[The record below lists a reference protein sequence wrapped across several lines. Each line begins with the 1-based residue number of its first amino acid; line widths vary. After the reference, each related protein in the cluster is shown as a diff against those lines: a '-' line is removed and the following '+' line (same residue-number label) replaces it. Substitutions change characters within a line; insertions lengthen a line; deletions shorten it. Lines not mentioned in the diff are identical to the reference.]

1 MNRFGKLPV
10 LFGLTVLLGL
20 AGGLDA
26 QTPRISVT
34 GAIDWKKMEMT
45 VNMALDLASAG
56 VSLPTGRARAEE
68 MLTVEFV
75 GLSRPYILAV
85 PVDSSATVEDLV
97 GLGSYPFLG
106 PESLAE
112 TAKRGQATI
121 TPDFSTISASYT
133 LDLSILSGQLIL
145 HSQAVEILRVFAPV
159 PAASYSGIIIIASG
173 ELPVHG
179 RKTGAFLTPCLFPKV
194 WDSEM
199 NLVYERNVLDPKSA
213 SRTLVR
219 YAAEAD
225 IFRDTPSGLSPEL
238 SALVGDNPLRI
249 IARGVFGIRPT
260 DPVIDREDALVIL
273 SSEDNRRLLREG
285 KVAIILQDGA
295 LETRLEAAP

>member
-1 MNRFGKLPV
+1 LAA
-10 LFGLTVLLGL
+10 LFGLAL
-20 AGGLDA
+20 AGGLYA
-26 QTPRISVT
+26 QTPRIAVT

-56 VSLPTGRARAEE
+56 VRLPTGRVRAEE
-68 MLTVEFV
+68 ILSVEFA
-75 GLSRPYILAV
+75 GLARPYILAV
-85 PVDSSATVEDLV
+85 PVDSSALVEDLI
-97 GLGSYPFLG
+97 GQGIFPFLG
-106 PESLAE
+106 PESLAGK
-112 TAKRGQATI
+112 AKRGQAVL
-121 TPDFSTISASYT
+121 TPDFSTLSAVYT
-133 LDLSILSGQLIL
+133 LDLSILSGELIP
-145 HSQAVEILRVFAPV
+145 HSRVMEIPRIFVPV
-159 PAASYSGIIIIASG
+159 PAASYSGIVIIASG

-179 RKTGAFLTPCLFPKV
+179 RKTGALVTPCLFPKV
-194 WDSEM
+194 WDTDM
-199 NLVYERNVLDPKSA
+199 NLVYERNILDPKSA

-249 IARGVFGIRPT
+249 LARGVFGIRPT

-285 KVAIILQDGA
+285 KVAIILGDEVLQ
-295 LETRLEAAP
+295 TPLEAVP